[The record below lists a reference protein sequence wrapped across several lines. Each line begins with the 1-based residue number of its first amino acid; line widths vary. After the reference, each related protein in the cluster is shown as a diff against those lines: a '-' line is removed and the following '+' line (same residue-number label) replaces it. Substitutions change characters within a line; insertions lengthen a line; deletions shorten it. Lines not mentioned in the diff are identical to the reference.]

1 MGIFNKSKPKKRSA
15 RRTSAKIL
23 SSMGERRLIEKAEK
37 NRDLLLNFALKE
49 KGLEDIA
56 KALEEAK
63 KPKSIFNARVSEL
76 ALKRLDDPAYAEQ
89 FVEGFVAS
97 AFGHEG
103 KPVAGSE
110 EFGYSPD
117 RSGDGTPAQQL
128 IEQMNDI
135 EELKQKFGSGGGLSG
150 MLTPDVITSV
160 IDLVKTMIT
169 KGQSPVQGPQVER
182 TYIIDVEGQPREVS
196 EQDYKRLVESGQI
209 KSVGMLSAPAPQPVT
224 VPPEVKVTNLPTES
238 KIADPPMLAM
248 IQDYI
253 NMTPEAFVNRITG
266 EASAGIPYAIF
277 LTKYLPTTNYDDL
290 VKIIAPYKS
299 SEKLGKYV
307 EWVAGEAGK
316 VWLEQVLEA
325 ARKPSLAI
333 V

>member
-1 MGIFNKSKPKKRSA
+1 MGIFNRSKPKKRSA

-23 SSMGERRLIEKAEK
+23 SSMGERRLIGEAGK

-63 KPKSIFNARVSEL
+63 KPKSIFNAKVSEL

-89 FVEGFVAS
+89 FVEDFVRS

-103 KPVAGSE
+103 KPVTGEEVGYLQGRDGEGSAA
-110 EFGYSPD
+110 
-117 RSGDGTPAQQL
+117 RQL
-128 IEQMNDI
+128 IDQMEDI
-135 EELKQKFGSGGGLSG
+135 DELKQRLGGGGSGGLSG
-150 MLTPDVITSV
+150 MITPEVVAGV
-160 IDLVKTMIT
+160 IDLVKTLIT
-169 KGQSPVQGPQVER
+169 KGQPQGPQLGR
-182 TYIIDVEGQPREVS
+182 TYIIDIEGQPREVS

-253 NMTPEAFVNRITG
+253 NMPPGAFVNRITG

-277 LTKYLPTTNYDDL
+277 LTRYLPTTNYDDL

-316 VWLEQVLEA
+316 IWVERVLEA